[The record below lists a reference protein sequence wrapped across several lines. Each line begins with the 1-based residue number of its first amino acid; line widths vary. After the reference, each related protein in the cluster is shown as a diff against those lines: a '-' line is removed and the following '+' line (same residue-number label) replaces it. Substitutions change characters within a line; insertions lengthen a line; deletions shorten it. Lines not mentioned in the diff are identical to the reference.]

1 LYFLL
6 TAGRVLLTR
15 YALGGLVMKLSNMLR
30 KISVLVM
37 AILLSAPWT
46 MGQSTFGGI
55 VGVVK
60 DPSQSAVAG
69 AQLKLTSLDDRSER
83 DATTDGNGGFEFI
96 NLKAGRYEL
105 ALHADGFADYKV
117 TSFQLDA
124 RQSLRLDVALKLAT
138 STQSIEVSSDAG
150 PVINTENG
158 TIGDSK
164 DFQQITGLPVNY
176 RGATTSPLA
185 MLATVP
191 GAQQDANGNVSVGGG
206 LPSQVQYSV
215 DGSSTVNIRQNGALG
230 NMNPSSELISEFK
243 VTQFNNNAEFSQIG
257 DVTISTKSGGDQF
270 HGSAFEYLQN
280 DVLDAEVWNSGNKP
294 HKAFN
299 TFGGSFGG
307 PLEIPRLMHGK
318 AKTFFF
324 TDFEANRRRFS
335 TPLFLF
341 VPTSA
346 MRQGDFSA
354 LSTPLIDPF
363 TGNPY
368 AGNKIPSGSQ
378 CTNSRDCINPVAQ
391 SLLNNYL
398 PAPNIAVSAANF
410 GSQANYLQQT
420 PTPSNT
426 NGFDLR
432 FDRTITSKQSMFV
445 RWSWKKLS
453 AQSLTDTALNTVN
466 NFLPPDQDTEHNNN
480 VIVSHNYLITNNLVN
495 EVRFGLSFW
504 QFQVKFPIEGAT
516 AISGLGLTG
525 LDLND
530 HPTTGAFPI
539 FNFSDDAGNYSPIGR
554 DKDGLTKSQTIQFAD
569 NFTWIKGRHTMKFGA
584 DVRRV
589 AYQDLESF
597 GGADDFGAFTF
608 DQGIFTGN
616 AFANLLLGLP
626 TKTYVAQSGPDV
638 HAHTIQTGV
647 YGQDEFRV
655 NDRLTLTYGLR
666 LQALPAFVSDL
677 GNLTAFDVR
686 NGGIILPVGNQPRP
700 GFLATINSCNP
711 ADPNN
716 AADPCGAPTAA
727 DTALGCVPVLGAAP
741 DMPCAPIEYANKIGL
756 GPGLRQFYGKNFQPR
771 LGVAYRPFGNSKTVI
786 RGGFG
791 IFTMTNLGQLSFN
804 TTNIDVS
811 VVRTTANS
819 FTNGQPAF
827 QFPSARTQ
835 DAPDAIA
842 GTGDFYQNTL
852 TNYRDPQSAQWN
864 LTVEREL
871 ARDITLRESYVGMSS
886 YRMSQTIDLNQVEPS
901 AISPNPNPKPY
912 TNWGRILSTT
922 NSGHV
927 NYHGLQSELN
937 MRARSGLT
945 FQASQ
950 VWAKSLGNVGGDA
963 PTTFNP
969 EIIYGTPVANRFDL
983 SANRGNMAATRR
995 NRFLLSAVY
1004 DLPVGQNR
1012 QLFSHMNRFADLAFG
1027 GWSLSTVS
1035 LWETGPY
1042 LTPTTSSSFDPGNLS
1057 LSYRGSFQRP
1067 DCIGNGNIANSATSS
1082 MFNGSAFN
1090 PIPAGPV
1097 GNCGVG
1103 ILEGPGTTAIA
1114 AGLSKTFHLTERM
1127 RLRFESTFT
1136 NLLNHP
1142 NFATPPT
1149 NVTSSSFGI
1158 VQSVQTAENSG
1169 NRTGQVSLRLDF

>member
-1 LYFLL
+1 
-6 TAGRVLLTR
+6 
-15 YALGGLVMKLSNMLR
+15 MKLCQTFCKL
-30 KISVLVM
+30 SVVLI
-37 AILLSAPWT
+37 AILFFAPWS

-69 AQLKLTSLDDRSER
+69 AELTLTNMDDHTQRT
-83 DATTDGNGGFEFI
+83 AGTDGNGGFEFI

-105 ALHADGFADYKV
+105 AVHADGFADYQV
-117 TSFQLDA
+117 SSFQLDA
-124 RQSLRLDVALKLAT
+124 RQSLRLDVLLKLAS
-138 STQSIEVSSDAG
+138 STQSIEISSEAG
-150 PVINTENG
+150 PAINTENG

-164 DFQQITGLPVNY
+164 DFQQITSLPVNY

-243 VTQFNNNAEFSQIG
+243 VTQFNNNAEFAQIG

-280 DVLDAEVWNSGNKP
+280 DVLDAEVWNSGDKP

-307 PLEIPRLMHGK
+307 PLKLPKLTHGK

-324 TDFEANRRRFS
+324 ADFEANRRRYS

-341 VPTSA
+341 VPSSA
-346 MRQGDFSA
+346 MRQGNFSGIKN
-354 LSTPLIDPF
+354 SDGTPLVLMDPF
-363 TGNPY
+363 TGKPY
-368 AGNKIPSGSQ
+368 PNNQIPTGSQ
-378 CTNSRDCINPVAQ
+378 CASSQDCLSPVAQ
-391 SLLNNYL
+391 NLLNNYL
-398 PAPNIAVSAANF
+398 PAPNIDVNTANF

-480 VIVSHNYLITNNLVN
+480 IIVSHNYLITTHLVN
-495 EVRFGLSFW
+495 EARFGLSFW

-516 AISGLGLTG
+516 AISTLGLTG
-525 LDLND
+525 LDLSD
-530 HPTTGAFPI
+530 HPDTGAFPI
-539 FNFSDDAGNYSPIGR
+539 FNFSDDPGNYSPIGR
-554 DKDGLTKSQTIQFAD
+554 DKDGTTKSQTIQFAD
-569 NFTWIKGRHTMKFGA
+569 NITWIKGRHTTKFGV

-589 AYQDLESF
+589 RYQDLESF
-597 GGADDFGAFTF
+597 GGADDFGTFTF

-638 HAHTIQTGV
+638 HAHTTQTGV
-647 YGQDEFRV
+647 YGQDEFRLS
-655 NDRLTLTYGLR
+655 DHLTLTFGLR
-666 LQALPAFVSDL
+666 WQALPAFVSDL

-686 NGGIILPVGNQPRP
+686 NGGLILPVGNTPRP

-711 ADPNN
+711 ADPTNPS
-716 AADPCGAPTAA
+716 DPCGTPTAA
-727 DTALGCVPVLGAAP
+727 DTALGCTPVLGSDP
-741 DMPCAPIEYANKIGL
+741 GMPCAPIEYANKVGL
-756 GPGLRQFYGKNFQPR
+756 GPGLRQFYGRNFQPR
-771 LGVAYRPFGNSKTVI
+771 LGFAYRPFGNSKTVL

-819 FTNGQPAF
+819 FANGVPAY
-827 QFPSARTQ
+827 QFPSVRT
-835 DAPDAIA
+835 PDNPAIIA

-871 ARDITLRESYVGMSS
+871 ASNLTLRESYLGMSS
-886 YRMSQTIDLNQVEPS
+886 YRMSQTVDLNQVEPS
-901 AISPNPNPKPY
+901 SADPNPKPY

-927 NYHGLQSELN
+927 NYNGLQSELN
-937 MRARSGLT
+937 LRARSGLT
-945 FQASQ
+945 FQASH
-950 VWAKSLGNVGGDA
+950 VWAKSLGNIGGDA

-983 SANRGNMAATRR
+983 AANRGNMADTRR

-1004 DLPVGQNR
+1004 DIPVGQNR
-1012 QLFSHMNRFADLAFG
+1012 KFFSHMNRFSDLAFG
-1027 GWSLSTVS
+1027 GWSISTVS

-1042 LTPTTSSSFDPGNLS
+1042 LTPTTSSSYDPGNLS
-1057 LSYRGSFQRP
+1057 LSYRGAFQRP
-1067 DCIGNGNIANSATSS
+1067 DCIGNGNLATNGS
-1082 MFNGSAFN
+1082 MFNVSAFN
-1090 PIPAGPV
+1090 PIPSGPV

-1103 ILEGPGTTAIA
+1103 ILVGPGTSTIA
-1114 AGLSKTFHLTERM
+1114 AGLSKNFHITERL
-1127 RLRFESTFT
+1127 RLRFEGTFT

-1142 NFATPPT
+1142 NFSPPPT

-1169 NRTGQVSLRLDF
+1169 SRTGQLSLRLDF

>member
-1 LYFLL
+1 MTF
-6 TAGRVLLTR
+6 G
-15 YALGGLVMKLSNMLR
+15 
-30 KISVLVM
+30 KISVLFF

-46 MGQSTFGGI
+46 ACQSTFGGI

-69 AQLKLTSLDDRSER
+69 AQLTLTSLDDRTQRNAS
-83 DATTDGNGGFEFI
+83 ADGNGGFEFI
-96 NLKAGRYEL
+96 NLKPGRYEL
-105 ALHADGFADYKV
+105 LVHADGFADYKV
-117 TSFQLDA
+117 SSFQLDA
-124 RQSLRLDVALKLAT
+124 RQSLRLDVLLKLA
-138 STQSIEVSSDAG
+138 SSAQSIEVSSEAG

-164 DFQQITGLPVNY
+164 NFQQITSLPVNY

-243 VTQFNNNAEFSQIG
+243 VTQFNNNAEFAQIG

-280 DVLDAEVWNSGNKP
+280 DAFDAEVWNSGNKP

-299 TFGGSFGG
+299 TFGGSLGG
-307 PLEIPRLMHGK
+307 PLALPKFTHGK

-324 TDFEANRRRFS
+324 ADIEANRRRFS

-341 VPTSA
+341 VPTNA

-354 LSTPLIDPF
+354 LSTPLMDPF
-363 TGNPY
+363 TGKPY
-368 AGNKIPSGSQ
+368 PGNKIPSGSQ
-378 CTNSRDCINPVAQ
+378 CANSQDCINPVATA
-391 SLLNNYL
+391 LLNNYL
-398 PAPNIAVSAANF
+398 PAPNINVSAANF

-420 PTPSNT
+420 PTPSDT

-432 FDRTITSKQSMFV
+432 FDRTLTSKQSMFI
-445 RWSWKKLS
+445 RWSWKHLT

-466 NFLPPDQDTEHNNN
+466 DFLPPDQDAEHNNN
-480 VIVSHNYLITNNLVN
+480 LIVSHNYLITNNLVN
-495 EVRFGLSFW
+495 EARLGLSFW
-504 QFQVKFPIEGAT
+504 QFQVKFPIQGAA
-516 AISGLGLTG
+516 AISNLGLTG
-525 LDLND
+525 LDLSD
-530 HPTTGAFPI
+530 HPAAGAFPI
-539 FNFSDDAGNYSPIGR
+539 FNFSDDPGNYSPIGR
-554 DKDGLTKSQTIQFAD
+554 DKDGITKSQTIQFAD
-569 NFTWIKGRHTMKFGA
+569 NLTWIKGRHTMKFGG
-584 DVRRV
+584 DIRRV
-589 AYQDLESF
+589 RYQDLESF

-638 HAHTIQTGV
+638 HAHTTQTGI
-647 YGQDEFRV
+647 YAQDEFRLS
-655 NDRLTLTYGLR
+655 DRLTLTYGLR
-666 LQALPAFVSDL
+666 WQALPAFVSDL
-677 GNLTAFDVR
+677 NNLTAFDVR
-686 NGGIILPVGNQPRP
+686 NGGVIIPVGNQPRP
-700 GFLATINSCNP
+700 GFLASINTCNP

-716 AADPCGAPTAA
+716 PADPCGTPTAA
-727 DTALGCVPVLGAAP
+727 DTALGCVPVLGATP
-741 DMPCAPIEYANKIGL
+741 SMPCAPVEYANKVGL

-771 LGVAYRPFGNSKTVI
+771 LGFAYRPFGNSRTVL

-819 FTNGQPAF
+819 FTNGQSAY
-827 QFPSARTQ
+827 QFPSVRTP
-835 DAPDAIA
+835 ANPASIA

-864 LTVEREL
+864 LTIEREL
-871 ARDITLRESYVGMSS
+871 APDITLRESYLGMSS
-886 YRMSQTIDLNQVEPS
+886 YRMSQTVDLNQVQPS
-901 AISPNPNPKPY
+901 STSPNPNPKPY
-912 TNWGRILSTT
+912 SNWGRILSTT

-927 NYHGLQSELN
+927 NYNALQSELN
-937 MRARSGLT
+937 MRARKGLT
-945 FQASQ
+945 FQASH
-950 VWAKSLGNVGGDA
+950 VWAKSLGDVGGDA
-963 PTTFNP
+963 PTAFNP
-969 EIIYGTPVANRFDL
+969 EIIYGTPVANRFNL
-983 SANRGNMAATRR
+983 PANRGNMAATRR

-1012 QLFSHMNRFADLAFG
+1012 KYLSHMNRFSDLAMG
-1027 GWSLSTVS
+1027 GWSISTVS

-1042 LTPTTSSSFDPGNLS
+1042 LTPVTSTSNDPGNLN
-1057 LSYRGSFQRP
+1057 LSFRGAFQRP
-1067 DCIGNGNIANSATSS
+1067 DCIGNGNTATNGS
-1082 MFNGSAFN
+1082 MFNVNAFN
-1090 PIPAGPV
+1090 PNPSGPV

-1103 ILEGPGTTAIA
+1103 ILVGPGTSTIA
-1114 AGLSKTFHLTERM
+1114 AGLSKNFHISERL
-1127 RLRFESTFT
+1127 RLRFEGTFT

-1142 NFATPPT
+1142 NFSPPPT

-1158 VQSVQTAENSG
+1158 VQSVQAAENSG
-1169 NRTGQVSLRLDF
+1169 NRTGQLSLRLDF

>member
-1 LYFLL
+1 MRYKFLVLFMAVVL
-6 TAGRVLLTR
+6 TA
-15 YALGGLVMKLSNMLR
+15 
-30 KISVLVM
+30 
-37 AILLSAPWT
+37 PWGV
-46 MGQSTFGGI
+46 GQSTFGGI

-60 DPSQSAVAG
+60 DPSQGAVEG
-69 AQLKLTSLDDRSER
+69 AHVKLTNLDER
-83 DATTDGNGGFEFI
+83 TEREADADANGGFEFI
-96 NLKAGRYEL
+96 NLKPGHYEL
-105 ALHADGFADYKV
+105 VVHAPGFADYKV
-117 TSFQLDA
+117 SSLQLDA
-124 RQSLRLDVALKLAT
+124 RQSLRLDLTLKLAS
-138 STQSIEVSSDAG
+138 STQTVEVSSQAG
-150 PVINTENG
+150 PVIDTENA
-158 TIGDSK
+158 TISDSK
-164 DFQQITGLPVNY
+164 NFQQLTSLPVNY

-215 DGSSTVNIRQNGALG
+215 DGASTVNVRQNGALG

-243 VTQFNNNAEFSQIG
+243 VTQFNNNAEFAQIG

-280 DVLDAEVWNSGNKP
+280 DAFDAEVWNSNDKP

-299 TFGGSFGG
+299 TFGGSLGG
-307 PLEIPRLMHGK
+307 PLKLPHL
-318 AKTFFF
+318 AKNQAFFF
-324 TDFEANRRRFS
+324 ADFEANRRRFS

-341 VPTSA
+341 VPTNA

-354 LSTPLIDPF
+354 LSTPLMDPF
-363 TGNPY
+363 TGSPY
-368 AGNKIPSGSQ
+368 PGNKIPSGSQ
-378 CTNSRDCINPVAQ
+378 CTNSQDCINPVAT

-398 PAPNIAVSAANF
+398 PAPNVNVSASEF

-432 FDRTITSKQSMFV
+432 FDRTLTSKQSMFV
-445 RWSWKKLS
+445 RWSWKHLT

-466 NFLPPDQDTEHNNN
+466 NFLPPDNDTEHNNN
-480 VIVSHNYLITNNLVN
+480 LIVSHNYLITNNLVN
-495 EVRFGLSFW
+495 EVRFGLSLW
-504 QFQVKFPIEGAT
+504 QFQVKFPVQGTA
-516 AISGLGLTG
+516 AISTLGLTG
-525 LDLND
+525 LDLSD
-530 HPTTGAFPI
+530 HPTVGGFPI
-539 FNFSDDAGNYSPIGR
+539 FNFSDDPGNYSPIGR
-554 DKDGLTKSQTIQFAD
+554 DKDGVTKSQTIQFAD

-584 DVRRV
+584 DIRRV
-589 AYQDLESF
+589 YYQDLESF

-638 HAHTIQTGV
+638 HANTIQTGL
-647 YGQDEFRV
+647 YAQDEFRV

-666 LQALPAFVSDL
+666 WQALPPFVSDL

-686 NGGIILPVGNQPRP
+686 NGGVIIPVGNQPRA
-700 GFLATINSCNP
+700 GFLASINSCNP

-716 AADPCGAPTAA
+716 SADPCGTPTAQ
-727 DTALGCVPVLGAAP
+727 DSALGCVPVLGASP
-741 DMPCAPIEYANKIGL
+741 SMPCAPVEYSNTVGL
-756 GPGLRQFYGKNFQPR
+756 GPGLRQFYWKDFQPR
-771 LGVAYRPFGNSKTVI
+771 VGFAFRPFGNNKTVL

-819 FTNGQPAF
+819 FRSGQPAY
-827 QFPSARTQ
+827 QFPSARTV
-835 DAPDAIA
+835 DVPAAIA

-871 ARDITLRESYVGMSS
+871 VPEVTLRESYVGMSS
-886 YRMSQTIDLNQVEPS
+886 YRMSQTVDLNQVEPS
-901 AISPNPNPKPY
+901 TTAPNPNLKPY
-912 TNWGRILSTT
+912 LNWGRILSTT
-922 NSGHV
+922 NDGHV
-927 NYHGLQSELN
+927 NYSGLQSELN
-937 MRARSGLT
+937 MHARSGLT
-945 FQASQ
+945 LQASH

-963 PTTFNP
+963 PTAFNP

-983 SANRGNMAATRR
+983 SANRGNMAGTRR

-1004 DLPVGQNR
+1004 DLPIGQNR
-1012 QLFSHMNRFADLAFG
+1012 RFLSHMNRPADLAFG

-1042 LTPTTSSSFDPGNLS
+1042 LTPTTSPNYDPGNLN
-1057 LSYRGSFQRP
+1057 LSYRGAFQRP
-1067 DCIGNGNIANSATSS
+1067 DCIDNGNVANPATGS
-1082 MFNGSAFN
+1082 MFNINAFN

-1097 GNCGVG
+1097 GDCGVG
-1103 ILEGPGTTAIA
+1103 ILEGPGTATIA
-1114 AGLSKTFHLTERM
+1114 AGLSKTFHLTERLH
-1127 RLRFESTFT
+1127 LRFEGTFT
-1136 NLLNHP
+1136 NILNHP
-1142 NFATPPT
+1142 NFAPPPT

-1158 VQSVQTAENSG
+1158 VQSVQGAENSG
-1169 NRTGQVSLRLDF
+1169 NRTGQLGLRMEF